1 MSSSISILAE
11 NSSAVKPSLVA
22 KNRSSHAR
30 WLRVLSSLLVLITG
44 AAMYMVTRYTDAS
57 LGNERFA
64 TGYALATICGLL
76 ALLPLRKKL
85 VRSNFGPVALW
96 QVTHQYL
103 GCVCLLVYG
112 MHAGFFVNGWIEI
125 WLAITFWF
133 IIVTGFLSWYVNR
146 TSPKMIRAA
155 GVHVLR
161 EDLPT
166 KRRELADHAYRIALS
181 AAGNNESAVLA
192 DFYRIQLTSFF
203 NRPRNLR
210 FRVLPTASKCR
221 YLIAG
226 LEGLDRYLGQD
237 GKSMRDELIQL
248 VDAKDRVDFQ
258 HAIQVR
264 VRVVAALHS
273 VLLSSFVL
281 LCIAHVYLAFRF
293 SSHW

>member
-1 MSSSISILAE
+1 MSTSVSIAAE
-11 NSSAVKPSLVA
+11 NSTSMNPAMVANNRATHAKRLRILSL
-22 KNRSSHAR
+22 
-30 WLRVLSSLLVLITG
+30 LLVLITG
-44 AAMYMVTRYTDAS
+44 AAMYLISRNTDAS

-64 TGYALATICGLL
+64 TGYALATICALL
-76 ALLPLRKKL
+76 ALLPLRKKM
-85 VRSNFGPVALW
+85 VRSNFGSIALW
-96 QVTHQYL
+96 QATHQYL
-103 GCVCLLVYG
+103 GCVCLLVYA
-112 MHAGFFVNGWIEI
+112 MHAGFLVNGWIEM

-133 IIVTGFLSWYVNR
+133 IIATGFLSWYVNR

-161 EDLPT
+161 EDLPQK
-166 KRRELADHAYRIALS
+166 KREFAEKAYRIALS
-181 AAGNNESAVLA
+181 AAGRNESAVLA
-192 DFYRIQLTSFF
+192 DFYRIQLTGFF

-210 FRVLPTASKCR
+210 FRVFPTASKCR
-221 YLIAG
+221 LLTAG
-226 LEGLDRYLGQD
+226 LAGLDRYLGHD
-237 GKSMRDELIQL
+237 AKAMRDELIQL

-273 VLLSSFVL
+273 ILLSSFVL